1 MERRH
6 PRSERPPAR
15 HPRHSDTRNDAD
27 TATGGAQQRDGG
39 EETEVAQ
46 RMKICKSFLSELENG
61 HRHWTQAR
69 LDAFT
74 KACNGR

>member
-1 MERRH
+1 MKLI
-6 PRSERPPAR
+6 
-15 HPRHSDTRNDAD
+15 TYKKTV
-27 TATGGAQQRDGG
+27 TATDNISTGLMARFHRHAKKLTM
-39 EETEVAQ
+39 TEVAQ